1 MLHGDQRSNRATS
14 IANMSNQPNDAE
26 VLMSGGD
33 DTLERGIVIGIQ
45 PQKSP
50 AGYALGSA
58 FETIQV
64 NAAPAAVKSSDVRS
78 LRQRTSRGHVIQRN
92 SVAFS
97 SKVGLDNQKGAG
109 MTIRLKEYELG

>member
-26 VLMSGGD
+26 ALMSGGD

-58 FETIQV
+58 FETIQ
-64 NAAPAAVKSSDVRS
+64 PTPAVKSSDGRS

-97 SKVGLDNQKGAG
+97 SKVGLDNQKGGAI
-109 MTIRLKEYELG
+109 TIRLKEYELG